1 MSNYYEIL
9 GIAKTASD
17 DDIKKAYRK
26 LSSAHH
32 PDKHSSL
39 PEAEKKVHEEKFKRA
54 KEAYEILSDAKK
66 RAVYDR
72 GGNPNDQRQ
81 QEWDDPGL
89 NAVFEHLRR
98 AGGGGAFQQGMFRQQ
113 QELSVKVGLAEAYRG
128 FDVPVQ
134 HEGKVTN
141 LKIQPGTPDGYRT
154 PFEISPLLTVIVV
167 TRIVDPKFVVRDP
180 NNSNATQVTKNG
192 KTITRLEVGAI
203 ETIVETD
210 ALDFILGAWI
220 TVTDFLGEKL
230 SVRIPAGFSPD
241 QRLKVKGK
249 GYVNWLFELKQADDE
264 RSDMF
269 VQVKPIFK
277 PAAQLERAKVE
288 AIETLTRPDRAAR
301 HTYET

>member
-9 GIAKTASD
+9 GVAKTASEE
-17 DDIKKAYRK
+17 DIKKAYRK

-32 PDKHSSL
+32 PDKHSGL
-39 PEAEKKVHEEKFKRA
+39 PEAEKNVHEEKFKRA

-66 RAVYDR
+66 RVVYDR

-98 AGGGGAFQQGMFRQQ
+98 TTGGFGAGFQQGAFKQQ
-113 QELSVKVGLAEAYRG
+113 QELSVRVPLAEAYRG
-128 FDVPVQ
+128 FEVPVQ
-134 HEGKVTN
+134 HEGKVIN
-141 LKIQPGTPDGYRT
+141 LKIPPGTPDGYRT
-154 PFEISPLLTVIVV
+154 PHDISPHLTVIIV
-167 TRIVDPKFVVRDP
+167 TRITDPKFTVRDP
-180 NNSNATQVTKNG
+180 NNSAATQITKNG
-192 KTITRLEVGAI
+192 KNVTRLEVGA
-203 ETIVETD
+203 VEITVEAD
-210 ALDFILGAWI
+210 ALDFILGSWI

-230 SVRIPAGFSPD
+230 SVRIPAGFNPD

-249 GYVNWLFELKQADDE
+249 GYVNWLFELKQPDDE

-277 PAAQLERAKVE
+277 PAAQLDRAKIEALE
-288 AIETLTRPDRAAR
+288 AITRPK
-301 HTYET
+301 T